1 MGIAPILP
9 CAEPLAKKQ
18 DWPIHG
24 RGFAASIGTPVYDVD
39 LALFITGADCIYLP
53 MSVNTYIA
61 RQAPLMAHLHFTC
74 LFHRTVPPN
83 SFG

>member
-24 RGFAASIGTPVYDVD
+24 RGFVAKIGTPVEGVD
-39 LALFITGADCIYLP
+39 LTLFITGADCIYLQI
-53 MSVNTYIA
+53 SVNTDSLLQLSLPSTSSAGYLITHTGI
-61 RQAPLMAHLHFTC
+61 L
-74 LFHRTVPPN
+74 
-83 SFG
+83 